1 MPAGYSAALSAKL
14 YLKSS
19 IFRKNATDSFKKGT
33 WIGVIIFLSYAN
45 GGEI

>member
-1 MPAGYSAALSAKL
+1 MPAGYSAALSAKVF
-14 YLKSS
+14 LKSAV
-19 IFRKNATDSFKKGT
+19 FRKNATDSFKKGT